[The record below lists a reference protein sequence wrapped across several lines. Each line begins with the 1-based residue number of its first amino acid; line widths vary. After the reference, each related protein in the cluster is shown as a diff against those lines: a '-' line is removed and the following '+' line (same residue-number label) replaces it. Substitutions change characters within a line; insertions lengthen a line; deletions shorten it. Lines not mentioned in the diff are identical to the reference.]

1 MTKEQRE
8 DNIIAIARKVMYKNI
23 LTIPLKYDEET
34 DRSIREMDS
43 EQMEHIADEIAKTI
57 IAKFERWSQMLET
70 LERVEDYIDSER
82 KAAVYHFVE
91 NLKRR
96 YQGELLTM
104 FRLGDSQNVL
114 FEELIDKEFKRY
126 KIW

>member
-43 EQMEHIADEIAKTI
+43 EQMEHIADEIAKAI
-57 IAKFERWSQMLET
+57 IAKFERLSQMLET
-70 LERVEDYIDSER
+70 LERVEDCIHAFE
-82 KAAVYHFVE
+82 KNAVYNFVE
-91 NLKRR
+91 DLKRR
-96 YQGELLTM
+96 YSGEIVTM
-104 FRLGDSQNVL
+104 FRLGDTQNML

-126 KIW
+126 KI